1 MTLRWLLQP
10 RNAQH
15 NAIRQLFIQLLFIL
29 VIFYSS
35 SNTHETL
42 YPVAYDQTDP
52 DYDQHQDSNKLLD
65 EKEIL
70 NYTKVSNNNQTQ
82 SQTLECF
89 PLATTSHTYSW
100 SGVRQRVLSCQCSSL
115 YPDLDGLIDLL
126 KENGY
131 TAKDAGRK
139 PSTEHCQ
146 VCSVGSSGCQASA
159 GSGCCS

>member
-15 NAIRQLFIQLLFIL
+15 NAIRQLFIL

-42 YPVAYDQTDP
+42 YPVVYDQTDP

-82 SQTLECF
+82 S
-89 PLATTSHTYSW
+89 
-100 SGVRQRVLSCQCSSL
+100 
-115 YPDLDGLIDLL
+115 
-126 KENGY
+126 
-131 TAKDAGRK
+131 
-139 PSTEHCQ
+139 
-146 VCSVGSSGCQASA
+146 
-159 GSGCCS
+159 